1 MATTK
6 PLTDAINALTTYAN
20 GVTGASDTNLSDA
33 VRSLADGYGGGG
45 SGLTFEFIGEWTG
58 YLPEYTN
65 TSTVETTD
73 TGIDIISTDYAWI
86 LTVITCDG
94 TYTNN
99 NDWGGLAINLSGRY
113 KSNGKVY
120 AIATSGQRRT
130 QSLTLAGM
138 VDASQLYSSYG
149 VFLNSNQANI
159 QLGRKAHATGCPKLM
174 AGNYTVKAYGL
185 TAL

>member
-1 MATTK
+1 MAQ
-6 PLTDAINALTTYAN
+6 PLTDAITALTTYAN

-45 SGLTFEFIGEWTG
+45 SGPAFELIGEWTG

-65 TSTVETTD
+65 TSTAETTD
-73 TGIDIISTDYAWI
+73 TGINISNSNYVFV

-94 TYTNN
+94 TPTNN
-99 NDWGGLAINLSGRY
+99 NDWGGLTIAMGGRF
-113 KSNGKVY
+113 KSNRNYSVGG
-120 AIATSGQRRT
+120 AIWQRKTKTLVFTDLTDGT
-130 QSLTLAGM
+130 QTYG
-138 VDASQLYSSYG
+138 SYG
-149 VFLNSNQANI
+149 VGLNSNVANI
-159 QLGRKAHATGCPKLM
+159 IFTRKAHATRCPKIM

>member
-65 TSTVETTD
+65 TYAESTD
-73 TGIDIISTDYAWI
+73 TGINIKNTNYAWI
-86 LTVITCDG
+86 LIVITCDG

-99 NDWGGLAINLSGRY
+99 NDWGGLAICLSGRY
-113 KSNGKVY
+113 NVNGNISRGQT
-120 AIATSGQRRT
+120 AAQRRT
-130 QSLTLAGM
+130 ASLTLAGM
-138 VDASQLYSSYG
+138 VDTTQFYSSYG
-149 VFLNSNQANI
+149 VYITNNTSTIIINRA
-159 QLGRKAHATGCPKLM
+159 AHSTACPKLM

>member
-1 MATTK
+1 MST

-20 GVTGASDTNLSDA
+20 SVTGASDTTLSDA
-33 VRSLADGYGGGG
+33 VDTLAAGYGGGS
-45 SGLTFEFIGEWTG
+45 SGPAFEMIGQWTG

-73 TGIDIISTDYAWI
+73 TGIDITSTDYACI

-113 KSNGKVY
+113 KNNGKLY
-120 AIATSGQRRT
+120 ALATLAQRRT

-138 VDASQLYSSYG
+138 VDGSQSYSSYG
-149 VFLNSNQANI
+149 VFLSSNVANI
-159 QLGRKAHATGCPKLM
+159 QLGRKAHATSCPKLM